1 MKTSTTD
8 VIYHVTTQFLSQ
20 FLNFQRAD
28 EVTCEDVPS
37 NCMLMA
43 RRERTRLYVTSPV
56 MSIQISK
63 YREMFDRQSNTPKI
77 DVGFSQ
83 QRHNNIW
90 TNFFKYIKKKSG
102 FGRNDLIIR
111 PGYDMCKLTERT
123 NHLRLGQNLDR
134 LVMVPKKRCVA
145 ALS

>member
-83 QRHNNIW
+83 QRHNNI
-90 TNFFKYIKKKSG
+90 
-102 FGRNDLIIR
+102 
-111 PGYDMCKLTERT
+111 
-123 NHLRLGQNLDR
+123 
-134 LVMVPKKRCVA
+134 
-145 ALS
+145 